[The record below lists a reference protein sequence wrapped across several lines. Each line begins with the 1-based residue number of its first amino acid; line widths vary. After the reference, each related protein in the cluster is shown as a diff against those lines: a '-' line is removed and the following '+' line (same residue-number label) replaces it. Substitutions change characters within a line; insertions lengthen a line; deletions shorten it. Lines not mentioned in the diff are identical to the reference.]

1 MQEINIAV
9 LSNVNIDFVCRRVRK
24 NINVADSVGYGN
36 IWGQILDETSNINI
50 IDISTIFFII
60 DIEQLIEKCNNYN
73 ECKDAIDEWFECF
86 NSIVRKE
93 KDYFVSD
100 VTFRNEII
108 SDNDYFDE
116 YDLVEY
122 WMSSLK
128 ESINKCSNI
137 HILCL
142 NRIINKYGKDVFFSK
157 KHGI

>member
-93 KDYFVSD
+93 
-100 VTFRNEII
+100 R
-108 SDNDYFDE
+108 
-116 YDLVEY
+116 
-122 WMSSLK
+122 
-128 ESINKCSNI
+128 
-137 HILCL
+137 
-142 NRIINKYGKDVFFSK
+142 R
-157 KHGI
+157 